1 MTNDELRRRVKRLA
15 TKVEHVARMTRAEL
29 CHMAVGREHLM
40 KNYLRNDGHNSCY
53 LDSILVALLAA
64 QRNCNSWVH
73 KHVWRSKP
81 NEIWA
86 QNPELAELAMRIR
99 DELKLTMFP
108 LDVINARHPSTGRN
122 PVTRNASALRRM
134 LHDFDSLYSTQ
145 IFRISPRTEWLEA
158 QNDPLDVLSA
168 LYRIFQVP
176 DDAYAKLGPNKQR
189 VSITAHMIDVFTLL
203 EHSAHANTPLRVK
216 DVVPLNAPAQT
227 EVLRAP
233 LLYVSVQR
241 NYMDKKKVKTPVL
254 VAKTVTP
261 RSSDRAMKLSAIIV
275 HIGRSPTHGHYVAY
289 ICDHRTGTWFLY
301 DDTEPEL
308 ERIGSFRTVAGDPT
322 IQANVVGLLYS

>member
-86 QNPELAELAMRIR
+86 QNPELADIAIRIR
-99 DELKLTMFP
+99 DELKLIMFP
-108 LDVINARHPSTGRN
+108 LDVIDARQNN
-122 PVTRNASALRRM
+122 PVTRNASALRHM
-134 LHDFDSLYSTQ
+134 LHEFDNLYNTQ
-145 IFRISPRTEWLEA
+145 IAGISPRTEWLDV

-168 LYRIFQVP
+168 LYRIFMVP

-189 VSITAHMIDVFTLL
+189 VVITAHTIDVFTLL
-203 EHSAHANTPLRVK
+203 EHHSANINTPLRVK
-216 DVVPLNAPAQT
+216 DVVPRNASAQT

-241 NYMDKKKVKTPVL
+241 NYMDKKKVKAPVL
-254 VAKTVTP
+254 IAKTVTP
-261 RSSDRAMKLSAIIV
+261 RLSDRTMKLAAIIV
-275 HIGRSPTHGHYVAY
+275 HLGRSPTYGHYVTY

-301 DDTEPEL
+301 NDMRPEL

-322 IQANVVGLLYS
+322 IQTNAVGLLYS